1 MDAPL
6 VGFGRCGVEVTID
19 RSRPA
24 VAAMA
29 STTSDATSAGYGLGR
44 LWVEALRIDDATR
57 IAGVRVNIWVSLVA
71 IAAAAVSFVVLR
83 RTRAR
88 GDHAAV

>member
-1 MDAPL
+1 
-6 VGFGRCGVEVTID
+6 
-19 RSRPA
+19 
-24 VAAMA
+24 
-29 STTSDATSAGYGLGR
+29 
-44 LWVEALRIDDATR
+44 VEALRIDDATR

-88 GDHAAV
+88 EDRAAV